1 MKKLLTHTLVLTIA
15 TAITVSTFAQSPSS
29 ATRQRRTAAEGP
41 QQGSDTSAD
50 KSSEV
55 KAGTDKTKSAP
66 EVTADPKTNR
76 TPTDGPQ
83 QGPNTAADKPSEVK
97 AATDQTK
104 SAPEVSADPKTN
116 RTATDGPQQ
125 SSGKAADKSSEVKA
139 GKDETK
145 SAPEVTAD
153 AKTNRAD
160 QQAEEDAIIPY
171 YNNFFTTYRL
181 GPEDVIS
188 VNVFGQDRYSRQ
200 GIKIP
205 PSGRIYLAL
214 IPEGVFVNGKTAEQV
229 AELIKKRYDEFIID
243 PQVSVSLDQAGSY
256 RYSVVGDV
264 AVPGIKLMNR
274 RLSVAEA
281 VAEAGGVLQTG
292 NRSKIVVLRKQ
303 QNGMLEPITV
313 NLSAI
318 YKGQAPDSVYL
329 NPGDQVIVPGNK
341 LKKLQAIMGFA
352 QVLSFATM
360 FRGGW

>member
-1 MKKLLTHTLVLTIA
+1 MKKLLTQILVLAIA
-15 TAITVSTFAQSPSS
+15 TAITVSTFAQSPNN
-29 ATRQRRTAAEGP
+29 ATRQRRTAA
-41 QQGSDTSAD
+41 
-50 KSSEV
+50 
-55 KAGTDKTKSAP
+55 
-66 EVTADPKTNR
+66 
-76 TPTDGPQ
+76 DGPQ
-83 QGPNTAADKPSEVK
+83 QASD
-97 AATDQTK
+97 
-104 SAPEVSADPKTN
+104 
-116 RTATDGPQQ
+116 
-125 SSGKAADKSSEVKA
+125 KAADKSSEVKT
-139 GKDETK
+139 GNEKGP
-145 SAPEVTAD
+145 SPEVTAD
-153 AKTNRAD
+153 GKTNRTD
-160 QQAEEDAIIPY
+160 QDSEEEAIVPY

-188 VNVFGQDRYSRQ
+188 VNVFGQDRYSRL

-214 IPEGVFVNGKTAEQV
+214 IPEGIFVNGKTAEQV
-229 AELIKKRYDEFIID
+229 SELIKKRYDEFIID

-264 AVPGIKLMNR
+264 AVPGIKLMTR

-303 QNGMLEPITV
+303 QDGILHPITV
-313 NLSAI
+313 NLSAV

>member
-15 TAITVSTFAQSPSS
+15 TAITVSTFAQSPSN
-29 ATRQRRTAAEGP
+29 ATRQRRAAAESP
-41 QQGSDTSAD
+41 QQGPDTSAD

-55 KAGTDKTKSAP
+55 KPGTDKTKSAP

-76 TPTDGPQ
+76 TATDGPQ
-83 QGPNTAADKPSEVK
+83 QGPNTASDKPSEVK
-97 AATDQTK
+97 AGT
-104 SAPEVSADPKTN
+104 
-116 RTATDGPQQ
+116 
-125 SSGKAADKSSEVKA
+125 
-139 GKDETK
+139 ETK

-205 PSGRIYLAL
+205 PSGRIHLAL
-214 IPEGVFVNGKTAEQV
+214 ISEGVFVNGKTAEQV

-264 AVPGIKLMNR
+264 AVPGIKLMTR

-303 QNGMLEPITV
+303 QNGKLEPITV

-341 LKKLQAIMGFA
+341 LKTLQKIMGFA